1 MAMDQN
7 QKSYI
12 KFSHSEGLMPK
23 EEMLEIQRQK
33 SHLVVGIPREIAH
46 QERRVGLVPEAV
58 NLLVQNGH
66 TVLIETNAG
75 AGARFHDH
83 EYSEAGGQIVYSE
96 KEVYQADI
104 VVKVAPP
111 EDSEIEL
118 MKEKMTFFSALH
130 LSNRE
135 TAFFRN
141 LMRKKITAFA
151 FEYIQDHFGSFPVRR
166 TISEI
171 VGNASIML
179 AARYLSDP
187 EYGKGNMLGAFS
199 GITPTEVVII
209 GAGTV
214 AENAARVALGMGAM
228 VKVFD
233 DSIYRLRR
241 IQTNVQSRL
250 FTSIIQPKVLLKALS
265 TADVVIGAIHNVHGK
280 APVIV
285 TEEMVRQMKPGS
297 VIIDVSIDQ
306 GGCVETSRITTH
318 QNPVFKKYDVI
329 HYCVP
334 NIASQVPHTA
344 SYALSNFF
352 TPVMLSIGEAGG
364 VDNLIRSDRGL
375 CKGVYLFK
383 GIVTSLAVCEHF
395 DLPFQD
401 IDLLLAAFH

>member
-1 MAMDQN
+1 MNQN
-7 QKSYI
+7 QNGFV
-12 KFSHSEGLMPK
+12 KFSRNENLMPQ

-33 SHLVVGIPREIAH
+33 SSITIGVPREISH

-66 TVLIETNAG
+66 AVVIETDAG
-75 AGARFHDH
+75 AGARFPDH
-83 EYSEAGGQIVYSE
+83 EYSEAGGQIVSTD

-104 VVKVAPP
+104 ILKVAPP
-111 EDSEIEL
+111 TDAEIEL
-118 MKEKMTFFSALH
+118 MKEKQVILSALH

-135 TAFFRN
+135 SSYFKG
-141 LMRKKITAFA
+141 LVRKKITAIA
-151 FEYIQDHFGSFPVRR
+151 HENIQDQFGSFPVRR
-166 TISEI
+166 SISEI

-187 EYGKGNMLGAFS
+187 DYGKGNMLGGFS
-199 GITPTEVVII
+199 GISPTQVVIL

-214 AENAARVALGMGAM
+214 AENAARVALGMGAT

-241 IQTNVQSRL
+241 LQVNIQNRI
-250 FTSIIQPKVLLKALS
+250 FTSIIQPKVLLKALV
-265 TADVVIGAIHNVHGK
+265 TADIVIGAIHSINGHT
-280 APVIV
+280 PVII
-285 TEEMVRQMKPGS
+285 TEDMVKNMKPGA

-318 QNPVFKKYDVI
+318 QSPVFKKYDII

-352 TPVMLSIGEAGG
+352 TPVMLNIGEAGG
-364 VDNLIRSDRGL
+364 VDNFIREDRGIS
-375 CKGVYLFK
+375 KGVYIFK
-383 GIVTSLAVCEHF
+383 GILTSKPISDMF
-395 DLPFQD
+395 KLPFQD
-401 IDLLLAAFH
+401 INLLLAAFRG

>member
-1 MAMDQN
+1 MDKN
-7 QKSYI
+7 QKSFI

-23 EEMLEIQRQK
+23 EEMLEVQRQR
-33 SHLVVGIPREIAH
+33 SALTIGIPREVVF

-66 TVLIETNAG
+66 SVFVETNAG
-75 AGARFHDH
+75 AGSRFHDH
-83 EYSEAGGQIVYSE
+83 EYSEAGAQIAFSE
-96 KEVYQADI
+96 KEVYQSDI
-104 VVKVAPP
+104 ILKVAPP
-111 EDSEIEL
+111 TDEEIEL
-118 MKEKMTFFSALH
+118 MKEKQVIFSALH

-135 TAFFRN
+135 ASFFRN
-141 LMRKKITAFA
+141 LIRKKITAIA
-151 FEYIQDHFGSFPVRR
+151 HENIQDHFGSFPVRR

-187 EYGKGNMLGAFS
+187 DFGKGNMLGGFS
-199 GITPTEVVII
+199 GISPTEVIII

-214 AENAARVALGMGAM
+214 AENAARVALGMGAT

-241 IQTNVQSRL
+241 LQVNIQHRI
-250 FTSIIQPKVLLKALS
+250 FTSIIQPKVLMNALR
-265 TADVVIGAIHNVHGK
+265 TADIVIGAIHSIQGHT
-280 APVIV
+280 PVIV
-285 TEEMVRQMKPGS
+285 TEEMVKGMKPGA

-318 QNPVFKKYDVI
+318 QNPVFKKYDII

-352 TPVMLSIGEAGG
+352 TPVMLSIGDAGG
-364 VDNLIRSDRGL
+364 IDNFIREDRGIT
-375 CKGVYLFK
+375 KGVYVFK
-383 GIVTSLAVCEHF
+383 GILTSKPISDIF
-395 DLPFQD
+395 NLPFQD
-401 IDLLLAAFH
+401 IDLLLAAFGG

>member
-1 MAMDQN
+1 MDQN
-7 QKSYI
+7 QKNYM

-33 SHLVVGIPREIAH
+33 SSLTIGIPREITH

-66 TVLIETNAG
+66 NVLVETNAG
-75 AGARFHDH
+75 SGSRFHDH
-83 EYSEAGGQIVYSE
+83 EYSEAGGQIVFSD
-96 KEVYQADI
+96 KEIYQSDI
-104 VVKVAPP
+104 ILKVAPP
-111 EDSEIEL
+111 TDEEIEL
-118 MKEKMTFFSALH
+118 MKEKQVILSALH

-135 TAFFRN
+135 AGYFKG
-141 LMRKKITAFA
+141 LIRKKITAIA
-151 FEYIQDHFGSFPVRR
+151 HENIQDQFGSFPVRR

-171 VGNASIML
+171 VGNAAIMI

-187 EYGKGNMLGAFS
+187 DYGKGNMLGGFS
-199 GITPTEVVII
+199 GISPTEVVII

-214 AENAARVALGMGAM
+214 AENAARVALGMGAT

-241 IQTNVQSRL
+241 LQVNIQNRI
-250 FTSIIQPKVLLKALS
+250 FTSIIQPKVLMKALM
-265 TADVVIGAIHNVHGK
+265 TADIVIGAIHNLHGHT
-280 APVIV
+280 PVIV
-285 TEEMVRQMKPGS
+285 TEDMVKDMKPGS

-318 QNPVFKKYDVI
+318 QSPVFKKYDVI

-352 TPVMLSIGEAGG
+352 TPVLLRIGETGG
-364 VDNLIRSDRGL
+364 IDNYIRDDRGIT
-375 CKGVYLFK
+375 KGVYVFK
-383 GIVTSLAVCEHF
+383 GILTSKTISDMF
-395 DLPFQD
+395 NLPFQD
-401 IDLLLAAFH
+401 IDLLLAAFGA

>member
-1 MAMDQN
+1 MDQN

-33 SHLVVGIPREIAH
+33 SSLTIGIPREITH

-66 TVLIETNAG
+66 MVFVETNAG
-75 AGARFHDH
+75 AGSRFHDH
-83 EYSEAGGQIVYSE
+83 EYSEAGGQIVYSD

-104 VVKVAPP
+104 ILKVAPP
-111 EDSEIEL
+111 TEEEIEK
-118 MKEKMTFFSALH
+118 MKEKQVIFSALH

-135 TAFFRN
+135 ASFFRN
-141 LMRKKITAFA
+141 LMRKKITAIA
-151 FEYIQDHFGSFPVRR
+151 HENIQDQFGSFPVRR

-187 EYGKGNMLGAFS
+187 EYGKGNMLGGFS
-199 GITPTEVVII
+199 GISPTEVVII

-214 AENAARVALGMGAM
+214 AENAARVALGMGAT

-233 DSIYRLRR
+233 NSIYRLRR
-241 IQTNVQSRL
+241 LQINIQNRL
-250 FTSIIQPKVLLKALS
+250 FTSIIQPKVLMNALL
-265 TADVVIGAIHNVHGK
+265 TADIVIGAIHSLHGK
-280 APVIV
+280 TPVIV
-285 TEEMVRQMKPGS
+285 SEDMVKRMKPGA

-306 GGCVETSRITTH
+306 GGCVETSHITTH

-352 TPVMLSIGEAGG
+352 TPVLLNIGESGG
-364 VDNLIRSDRGL
+364 IDNFIREDRGL
-375 CKGVYLFK
+375 TKGVYVFK
-383 GIVTSLAVCEHF
+383 GILTSKTIS
-395 DLPFQD
+395 DLFNLPSQD
-401 IDLLLAAFH
+401 IDLLLAAFTA

>member
-1 MAMDQN
+1 MDQN
-7 QKSYI
+7 QKSFI

-23 EEMLEIQRQK
+23 EEMLEVQRQRCR
-33 SHLVVGIPREIAH
+33 LTIGIPREIAH

-75 AGARFHDH
+75 AGSRFHDH
-83 EYSEAGGQIVYSE
+83 EYSEAGGQIVFSD

-104 VVKVAPP
+104 ILKIAPP
-111 EDSEIEL
+111 IEEEIEL
-118 MKEKMTFFSALH
+118 MMEKQVIFSSLH

-135 TAFFRN
+135 TSFFRS
-141 LMRKKITAFA
+141 LIRKKITAFA
-151 FEYIQDHFGSFPVRR
+151 HENIQDQFSSFPVRR

-171 VGNASIML
+171 VGNAAIML

-187 EYGKGNMLGAFS
+187 EYGKGNMLGGFS
-199 GITPTEVVII
+199 GISPTEVIII

-214 AENAARVALGMGAM
+214 AENAARVALGMGAT

-241 IQTNVQSRL
+241 LQVNIQNRI
-250 FTSIIQPKVLLKALS
+250 FTSIIQPKVLMNALR
-265 TADVVIGAIHNVHGK
+265 TADIVIGAIHSIQGHT
-280 APVIV
+280 PVII
-285 TEEMVRQMKPGS
+285 TEDMVKGMKSGA

-352 TPVMLSIGEAGG
+352 TPVMLSIGEEGG
-364 VDNLIRSDRGL
+364 IDNLIRSDRGI
-375 CKGVYLFK
+375 CKGVYVFK
-383 GIVTSLAVCEHF
+383 GILTSKPISDMF
-395 DLPFQD
+395 NLPFQD
-401 IDLLLAAFH
+401 IDLLLAAFGG

>member
-1 MAMDQN
+1 MDQN
-7 QKSYI
+7 QKNYI

-33 SHLVVGIPREIAH
+33 SSLTIGIPREITH

-66 TVLIETNAG
+66 MVFVETNAG
-75 AGARFHDH
+75 AGSRFHDH
-83 EYSEAGGQIVYSE
+83 EYSEAGGQIVYSD
-96 KEVYQADI
+96 KEVYQSDI
-104 VVKVAPP
+104 ILKVAPP
-111 EDSEIEL
+111 TEEEIEK
-118 MKEKMTFFSALH
+118 MKEKQVIFSALH

-135 TAFFRN
+135 ASFFRN
-141 LMRKKITAFA
+141 LMRKKITAIA
-151 FEYIQDHFGSFPVRR
+151 HENIQDQFASFPVRR

-187 EYGKGNMLGAFS
+187 EYGKGNMLGGFS
-199 GITPTEVVII
+199 GISPTEVVII

-214 AENAARVALGMGAM
+214 AENAARVALGMGAT

-233 DSIYRLRR
+233 NSIYRLRR
-241 IQTNVQSRL
+241 LQVNIQNRL
-250 FTSIIQPKVLLKALS
+250 FTSIIQPKVLMNALL
-265 TADVVIGAIHNVHGK
+265 TADIVIGAIHSLHGK
-280 APVIV
+280 TPVIV
-285 TEEMVRQMKPGS
+285 SEDMVKGMKPGA

-306 GGCVETSRITTH
+306 GGCVETSHITTH

-352 TPVMLSIGEAGG
+352 TPVLLNIGESGG
-364 VDNLIRSDRGL
+364 IDNFIREDRGL
-375 CKGVYLFK
+375 TKGVYVFK
-383 GIVTSLAVCEHF
+383 GILTSKTIS
-395 DLPFQD
+395 DLFSLPSQD
-401 IDLLLAAFH
+401 IDLLLAAFTA

>member
-1 MAMDQN
+1 MDQN
-7 QKSYI
+7 QKSFI

-23 EEMLEIQRQK
+23 EEMLEVQRQK
-33 SHLVVGIPREIAH
+33 SRLTIGIPREIAH

-66 TVLIETNAG
+66 SVLVETNAG
-75 AGARFHDH
+75 AGSRFHDH
-83 EYSEAGGQIVYSE
+83 EYSEAGGQIVFTD
-96 KEVYQADI
+96 KEIYQADI
-104 VVKVAPP
+104 ILKVSPP
-111 EDSEIEL
+111 TEEEIEM
-118 MKEKMTFFSALH
+118 MKEKQVIFSALH

-135 TAFFRN
+135 ASFFRG
-141 LMRKKITAFA
+141 LIRKKITALA
-151 FEYIQDHFGSFPVRR
+151 HENIQDQFSSFPVRR

-187 EYGKGNMLGAFS
+187 EYGKGNMLGGFS
-199 GITPTEVVII
+199 GISPTEVIII

-214 AENAARVALGMGAM
+214 AENAARVALGMGAT

-241 IQTNVQSRL
+241 LQVNIQNRI
-250 FTSIIQPKVLLKALS
+250 FTSIIQPKVLMNALR
-265 TADVVIGAIHNVHGK
+265 TADIVIGAIHSIQGHT
-280 APVIV
+280 PVIIS
-285 TEEMVRQMKPGS
+285 EDMVKGMKPGA

-352 TPVMLSIGEAGG
+352 TPVMLSIGDEGG
-364 VDNLIRSDRGL
+364 IDNLIRRDRGI
-375 CKGVYLFK
+375 CKGVYVFK
-383 GIVTSLAVCEHF
+383 GILTSKPIS
-395 DLPFQD
+395 DLFNLPSQD
-401 IDLLLAAFH
+401 IDLLLAAFGG